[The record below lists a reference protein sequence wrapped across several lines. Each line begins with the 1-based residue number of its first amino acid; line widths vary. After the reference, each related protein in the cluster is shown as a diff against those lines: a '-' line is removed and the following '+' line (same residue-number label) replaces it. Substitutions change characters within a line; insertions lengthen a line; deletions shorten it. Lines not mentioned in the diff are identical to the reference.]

1 MCLFLL
7 SLPLETAARVW
18 DVFLL
23 EGSSVLF
30 SFALALLDTHKAL
43 LLSLQDTS
51 QILEALQRLGSD
63 LSGADVDLLVKK
75 AFSSVGTKEKEVAKL
90 RALVRPQLEKEY
102 VAQLQTMESRRENE
116 ERARR
121 RAEAARVK
129 LERAEEG
136 ALELGTE
143 VTKVPH
149 NAFGLA
155 SFFSEHSRPKRVRLR
170 LFHTRAPK
178 TRDGE
183 NGDAAAAGEGGA
195 GRDEDGHAG
204 HRAHAA
210 AVAGSGGADQSKRG
224 AQPGDSSSGAPG
236 VPGDDWRIVWE
247 GSQRK
252 SEAQRSIH
260 LNECQL
266 VIGTTHGVFGARPKV
281 GAFFSKGADGAP
293 QDHLCASFLVPANA
307 AIGRDSTSLDVV
319 FDTPEQVQQWL
330 KVLRRSNILKV
341 QSTASGGGADGKKG
355 GKAKEGEKANGA
367 SSAPPLSGAAAASSA
382 AAAPVAA
389 ALPAAASS
397 SAVAAAGAPSGGRAP
412 APPAGASSFDDSDS
426 EGGGAGGG
434 GRRRRRGKP
443 LKGGGALSSWEEVS
457 DDADADAPQPRPA
470 ARKLMAKAKED
481 EEADQ
486 FDVRDF

>member
-1 MCLFLL
+1 
-7 SLPLETAARVW
+7 
-18 DVFLL
+18 
-23 EGSSVLF
+23 
-30 SFALALLDTHKAL
+30 
-43 LLSLQDTS
+43 
-51 QILEALQRLGSD
+51 
-63 LSGADVDLLVKK
+63 
-75 AFSSVGTKEKEVAKL
+75 
-90 RALVRPQLEKEY
+90 
-102 VAQLQTMESRRENE
+102 MESRRENE

-129 LERAEEG
+129 LERAEEA
-136 ALELGTE
+136 ALEHEGTE

-149 NAFGLA
+149 NAFGVA

-178 TRDGE
+178 PRDGE
-183 NGDAAAAGEGGA
+183 NGADAASAAGEGG

-210 AVAGSGGADQSKRG
+210 AAAGSGGADQSKRG
-224 AQPGDSSSGAPG
+224 GGGAQPGDAGSSGAPG

-281 GAFFSKGADGAP
+281 GAFFSRAADGAP
-293 QDHLCASFLVPANA
+293 QEHLCASFLVPANA

-319 FDTPEQVQQWL
+319 FDSPEQVQQWL
-330 KVLRRSNILKV
+330 KVLRRSNILKI
-341 QSTASGGGADGKKG
+341 QSTATGGGADGKKG
-355 GKAKEGEKANGA
+355 GKSKEAERNGA
-367 SSAPPLSGAAAASSA
+367 SLAPPQAAAASSA

-389 ALPAAASS
+389 APPASAAASS
-397 SAVAAAGAPSGGRAP
+397 SSAAPAASAPSGGRAP

-426 EGGGAGGG
+426 EGGGGGGGGG
-434 GRRRRRGKP
+434 GRRRRRGKS

-457 DDADADAPQPRPA
+457 DDADADAPLPRPP

-481 EEADQ
+481 DEADQ